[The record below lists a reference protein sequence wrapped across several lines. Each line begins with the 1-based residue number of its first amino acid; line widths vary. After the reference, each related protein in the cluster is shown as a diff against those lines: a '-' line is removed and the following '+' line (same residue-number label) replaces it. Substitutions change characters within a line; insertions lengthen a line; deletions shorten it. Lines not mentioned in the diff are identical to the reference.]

1 MFFPRLMN
9 PRQYSGK
16 AMRAAAGGLLVLA
29 VCTTPARAADVLL
42 EPEQAF
48 RLSARL
54 LSETLLEVTYRIAP
68 GYYLYRDKLA
78 FHLEPP
84 SLHAGEPQFPAGL
97 WHEDEFFGRSE
108 IYRDRLTV
116 RIPVSGATEHRR
128 FRLIA
133 VSQGCADAG
142 VCFLPIEQSAELRAG
157 GLPGLETSPP

>member
-1 MFFPRLMN
+1 MN
-9 PRQYSGK
+9 LRHYPGN
-16 AMRAAAGGLLVLA
+16 AMRAVAAGLIVLA
-29 VCTTPARAADVLL
+29 LCTTPARAADVLL

-48 RLSARL
+48 RLSAHMV
-54 LSETLLEVTYRIAP
+54 SESLIEVTYRIAP

-78 FHLEPP
+78 FRLEPA
-84 SLHAGEPQFPAGL
+84 LHAGEPQFPAGL

-116 RIPVSGATEHRR
+116 RIPVSGAAEQRR
-128 FRLIA
+128 FRLVA

-157 GLPGLETSPP
+157 GLPGLGTTPP